1 MLASSTSRLLGKST
15 KMFCVQCQEACGN
28 TGCTVR
34 GMCGKR
40 ASTAGIQ
47 DRLVKTLK
55 DLSLSVQSSTSKEVG
70 RLINESLFMTITN
83 ANFDDSALNKQ
94 VDRCFAFSAKNGI
107 ALKHEAPLG
116 VKSCDDEDVV
126 SLRELVTYGVKGIAA
141 YVEHAYQLGFE
152 DPELY
157 AFEVKALASVS
168 QMTSKEELINLVLET
183 GNMCVRAMG
192 LLDKANTQSYGNPQV
207 TEVNIGTGKRP
218 GILISGHDLRD
229 LHDLLEQTK
238 DQGIDV
244 YTHGEMLPAHG
255 YPEFKK
261 YKNLYGN
268 YGGSWWHQNEEFTS
282 FNGPIVMTTNCII
295 PVKKDYENRIFT
307 TGAVGYPG
315 LKHIPNRLPNGMK
328 DFSQVIALAKKCK
341 APKELEQGK
350 VITGVAHNQLF
361 ELKDAIID
369 SIKKG
374 HIKKFV
380 VMGGCDGRHNE
391 RKYFTEVASKLPK
404 DTIILTA
411 GCAKYRYNKLN
422 LGTIDG
428 IPRVVDAGQCN
439 DSYSLAVFALKLKE
453 EFGVSDVNQL
463 PIAFDI
469 AWYEQKAVTVLLAL
483 LALGFKNVRIG
494 PTLPAFLSPNVAKI
508 LVDTF
513 KLSCTTTVD
522 ADIKKIME

>member
-1 MLASSTSRLLGKST
+1 MPS
-15 KMFCVQCQEACGN
+15 KMFCFQCQEACGN

-34 GMCGKR
+34 GMCGKKPK
-40 ASTAGIQ
+40 TAGIQ
-47 DRLVKTLK
+47 DRLVKVLK
-55 DLSLSVQSSTSKEVG
+55 DMSLSVKNEPTKETG
-70 RLINESLFMTITN
+70 RLITESLFMTITN
-83 ANFDDSALNKQ
+83 ANFDDEALNKQ
-94 VDRCFAFSAKNGI
+94 INRCIAFSAKNGI
-107 ALKHEAPLG
+107 DIKDKAPLG
-116 VKSCDDEDVV
+116 VKSCDDPDVV
-126 SLRELVTYGVKGIAA
+126 SLRELITYGVKGISA
-141 YVEHAYQLGFE
+141 YAEHACQLGFE
-152 DPELY
+152 DPEIY
-157 AFEVKALASVS
+157 AFEVKALSSVAI
-168 QMTSKEELINLVLET
+168 MTSKEDLLNLVLET
-183 GNMCVRAMG
+183 GKMCVKVMN
-192 LLDKANTQSYGNPQV
+192 LLDKANTQTYGNPQV
-207 TEVNIGTGKRP
+207 TEVKTGVGKRP

-238 DQGIDV
+238 DEEIDV

-268 YGGSWWHQNEEFTS
+268 YGGSWWKQDKEFAS

-295 PVKKDYENRIFT
+295 PVQKQYEKRIFT

-315 LKHIPNRLPNGMK
+315 IKHIPDRLPNGMK
-328 DFSQVIALAKKCK
+328 DFSEVISLAKRCK
-341 APKELEQGK
+341 PPKELENGK
-350 VITGVAHNQLF
+350 VITGCAHNQLF

-380 VMGGCDGRHNE
+380 IMGGCDGRHDE

-404 DTIILTA
+404 DTVILTA
-411 GCAKYRYNKLN
+411 GCAKYRYNKMN

-439 DSYSLAVFALKLKE
+439 DSYSLAIFALKLKE

-483 LALGFKNVRIG
+483 LSLGFKNVRIG
-494 PTLPAFLSPNVAKI
+494 PTLPAFLSPNVAKTLI
-508 LVDTF
+508 DSF
-513 KLSCTTTVD
+513 NLSCITTVD
-522 ADIKKIME
+522 DDINKIME

>member
-1 MLASSTSRLLGKST
+1 MLASSASRFFGKKT
-15 KMFCVQCQEACGN
+15 KMFCFQCQETCGN
-28 TGCTVR
+28 KGCTIR
-34 GMCGKR
+34 GMCGKK
-40 ASTAGIQ
+40 STTAGIQ
-47 DRLVKTLK
+47 DRLIKTLK
-55 DLSLSVQSSTSKEVG
+55 DLSLSVQSGKSKELG
-70 RLINESLFMTITN
+70 RLLNESLFMTITN
-83 ANFDDSALNKQ
+83 ANFDDAALNKQ
-94 VDRCFAFSAKNGI
+94 VEKCIAFSEKNGI
-107 ALKHEAPLG
+107 TLKNEAPLG
-116 VKSCDDEDVV
+116 VKSNDDQDVV
-126 SLRELVTYGVKGIAA
+126 SLRELITYGMKGMAA
-141 YVEHAYQLGFE
+141 YVDHAYQLGFE

-157 AFEVKALASVS
+157 AFQVKTLASIS
-168 QMTSKEELINLVLET
+168 HMTSKEELLNLVIET

-192 LLDKANTQSYGNPQV
+192 LLDKANTESYGNPQA
-207 TEVNIGTGKRP
+207 TEVNIGVGKRP

-238 DQGIDV
+238 DEGIDV

-255 YPEFKK
+255 YPELKK

-268 YGGSWWHQNEEFTS
+268 YGSSWWHQNDDFTT
-282 FNGPIVMTTNCII
+282 FNGPIIMTTNCII
-295 PVKKDYENRIFT
+295 PLKKDYADRIFT

-315 LKHIPNRLPNGMK
+315 LKHIPDRLPNGMK

-341 APKELEQGK
+341 APKELEKGK
-350 VITGVAHNQLF
+350 VITGIAHNQLF
-361 ELKDAIID
+361 ELKDAIVD

-374 HIKKFV
+374 HIKRFV
-380 VMGGCDGRHNE
+380 LMGGCDGRHNE

-453 EFGVSDVNQL
+453 EFGVSDVNEL

-469 AWYEQKAVTVLLAL
+469 AWYEQKAVAVHLAL
-483 LALGFKNVRIG
+483 LALGFKKVRIG

-508 LVDTF
+508 LTDKF
-513 KLSCTTTVD
+513 QLQCTTTVED
-522 ADIKKIME
+522 DLKKIME